1 MEDEGGVL
9 GNLPRSRPGRRS
21 QKRASDKTGLR
32 AAGKRPADAAKQA
45 AAGAE
50 RRGARAARSA
60 SQERPAPAPA
70 AKDTTR
76 DDPMG
81 DAMRL
86 ATQVPLVGVRVAAGV
101 TRELLRRLPRP

>member
-21 QKRASDKTGLR
+21 QKRTGGS
-32 AAGKRPADAAKQA
+32 AGKRQADTARRA
-45 AAGAE
+45 AARAE
-50 RRGARAARSA
+50 RRGTRAARSPGPG
-60 SQERPAPAPA
+60 RPATPRQGAPGN
-70 AKDTTR
+70 
-76 DDPMG
+76 DPVS
-81 DAMRL
+81 DAVRL